1 MQLKIIWMWSTLTWA
16 SRVKLSKNIDM
27 KLLRVGEFKKE
38 IPAIL
43 DEKNKIRNIS
53 SYLNELNPQSLNFDT
68 LNKIKKID
76 FETFPEIDPSIRIGS
91 CVSNPGNFFA
101 IGLNYKAHAEETGV
115 KPPEFPVVF
124 NKSVHS
130 IVGPNDNVIIPQNSE
145 KLDHEVEIAMII
157 GKKAKRVLEKD
168 AQDYIFGY
176 CICNDVS
183 EREWQK
189 NKGGQW
195 VKGKSGDTFGPL
207 GPYLVT
213 KDEFDDLNNINLSL
227 DVNGNRHQTGNTS
240 LMIFNFNFLIAHLSS
255 YITLMPGDIITTGT
269 PPGVGLG
276 MKPPKFLKNGDE
288 MLLKVDN
295 LGQQRT
301 KVISE

>member
-1 MQLKIIWMWSTLTWA
+1 MC
-16 SRVKLSKNIDM
+16 
-27 KLLRVGEFKKE
+27 
-38 IPAIL
+38 
-43 DEKNKIRNIS
+43 IRDS
-53 SYLNELNPQSLNFDT
+53 
-68 LNKIKKID
+68 
-76 FETFPEIDPSIRIGS
+76 PEIDPNIRIGS
-91 CVSNPGNFFA
+91 CISNPGNFFA
-101 IGLNYKAHAEETGV
+101 IGLNYKAHAEETGA
-115 KPPEFPVVF
+115 KPPDFPVVF

-130 IVGPNDNVIIPQNSE
+130 IVGPNDNVIIPQNSK
-145 KLDHEVEIAMII
+145 KLDHEVEIAMVI

-276 MKPPKFLKNGDE
+276 MNPPKFLKNGDE

>member
-1 MQLKIIWMWSTLTWA
+1 
-16 SRVKLSKNIDM
+16 M
-27 KLLRVGEFKKE
+27 KLLRVGEFKNE

-53 SYLNELNPQSLNFDT
+53 SYLNDLNPQSLNFDT

-76 FETFPEIDPSIRIGS
+76 FETLPEIDPSIRIGS

-101 IGLNYKAHAEETGV
+101 IGLNYKAHAEETGA

-276 MKPPKFLKNGDE
+276 MNPPKFLKNGDE
-288 MLLKVDN
+288 MILKVDN